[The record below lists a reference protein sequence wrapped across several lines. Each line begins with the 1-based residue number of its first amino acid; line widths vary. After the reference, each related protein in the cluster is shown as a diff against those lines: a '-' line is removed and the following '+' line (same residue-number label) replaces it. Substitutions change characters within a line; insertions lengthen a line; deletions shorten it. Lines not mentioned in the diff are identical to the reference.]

1 MRKVFK
7 VFIRD
12 LKSIFKNPAALVI
25 VIGLCILPSLY
36 AWINIKACW
45 DPYAN
50 TGNLPV
56 AIVNSDEGTTFNG
69 KNINAGEQVVAELKK
84 NKSIGWVFVD
94 QWQGNYGLNEG
105 KYYALIEIPSDFSKG
120 LVSLT
125 TVTPKKPD
133 IIYRVN
139 QKLNAI
145 AAKITNAAK
154 EQVAKNIK
162 SNFVDTVNKEALKTI
177 NSVGEEFNI
186 NKAQIIQIKNT
197 MTEANGDIDA
207 IKKYIAEANS
217 NSEQLQKYLGDVK
230 TKLPRITEQINSL
243 QKATEASKELTIATK
258 QSISSLAST
267 LNNDIGKIQSIN
279 NQNQNLL
286 KKLKD
291 INNGTSTDNIIRVI
305 GDMASIMDGA
315 DKLVDA
321 DIKSLEA
328 VNESHPNSQ
337 ITAIINSLKALKV
350 VIGVEKNNLDSLKT
364 SINSSASKENI
375 NTSLDNLTKISND
388 LSNQVVSVSNGFYS
402 NGISLLNGIAD
413 SMTASLDNM
422 NSILESTK
430 VIVPQLDALAN
441 FGIASSKASVQQA
454 NDLSNKLSEL
464 QVELSKLSDKMKDLS
479 NDNID
484 QIIKLMKMNPDEIA
498 GFISSPINVNETDVY
513 DAGIFGVGLTPFYT
527 VLAIWVGALLLSSLL
542 TVEARDFE
550 DGERLN
556 FMQRHFGKM
565 LLFLIISM
573 IQAVIVTLGDKYI
586 LGVKAADMRL
596 MIIFA
601 LASAITF
608 TIIIF
613 TLVSI
618 FGNVGKAIAV
628 IIMVFQIAGAGG
640 IYPIQTNPKIFGILQ
655 PLWPFTYAI
664 NGFREAIAGPI
675 WNTVYK
681 NLISLSMFALIFI
694 MLSVLKKPFHKL
706 TEFMEHKFKEAG
718 I

>member
-1 MRKVFK
+1 MGKVFK
-7 VFIRD
+7 VFKRD
-12 LKSIFKNPAALVI
+12 LRTIVKNPAALAI
-25 VIGLCILPSLY
+25 VIGLCVLPSLY

-56 AIVNSDEGTTFNG
+56 AIVNNDEGTTFNG
-69 KNINAGEQVVAELKK
+69 KNINAGEQIVTELKK

-133 IIYRVN
+133 IVYRVN

-154 EQVAKNIK
+154 DQVAKSIK

-177 NSVGEEFNI
+177 NSVGEEFNV
-186 NKAQIIQIKNT
+186 NKAQIIQLKDT
-197 MTEANGDIDA
+197 VSQASSDVEG
-207 IKKYIAEANS
+207 IKKYITEANS
-217 NSEQLQKYLGDVK
+217 NSEALQKYLGDVK
-230 TKLPRITEQINSL
+230 TKLPKITEQINSL
-243 QKATEASKELTIATK
+243 QKATEASKELTISTK
-258 QSISSLAST
+258 QSINSLAST
-267 LNNDIGKIQSIN
+267 LNSDIGRIENIN
-279 NQNQNLL
+279 SQNQALL
-286 KKLKD
+286 QKLRD
-291 INNGTSTDNIIRVI
+291 INNGTSTDNFTTIL
-305 GDMASIMDGA
+305 GEMSNIMDSL

-328 VNESHPNSQ
+328 LNESHPNSQ
-337 ITAIINSLKALKV
+337 ITSLINSLKTLKII
-350 VIGVEKNNLDSLKT
+350 IGTEKTNLNNLKS
-364 SINSSASKENI
+364 SINNGATKDSI
-375 NTSLDNLTKISND
+375 NTSLDQISKVSNELT
-388 LSNQVVSVSNGFYS
+388 NQVVSISNSFYS
-402 NGISLLNGIAD
+402 SAIGVMNAIAD
-413 SMTASLDNM
+413 GMTANLDNI
-422 NSILESTK
+422 NSVLESTK

-441 FGIASSKASVQQA
+441 FGIASSKATVDQA
-454 NDLSNKLSEL
+454 NDLNSKLSSLQIEL
-464 QVELSKLSDKMKDLS
+464 NKLSDKMKDLN

-498 GFISSPINVNETDVY
+498 GFISSPIDVKEIEVY
-513 DAGIFGVGLTPFYT
+513 DAGIFGIGLTPFYT

-542 TVEARDFE
+542 TVEAKDFE
-550 DGERLN
+550 AEEKMNLV
-556 FMQRHFGKM
+556 QKHFGKM
-565 LLFLIISM
+565 LLFLMISM

-586 LGVKAADMRL
+586 LGVNAVDMRL

-601 LASAITF
+601 LLSAVTF

-618 FGNVGKAIAV
+618 FGNVGKAVAV
-628 IIMVFQIAGAGG
+628 VIMVFQIAGAGG
-640 IYPIQTNPKIFGILQ
+640 IYPIQTNPKIFGVLQ

-664 NGFREAIAGPI
+664 NGFREAIAGPV
-675 WNTVYK
+675 WDAVYK
-681 NLISLSMFALIFI
+681 NFSALAMFALIFL
-694 MLSVLKKPFHKL
+694 MLVILKKPFHKL